1 MRTAGYCE
9 CYACTH
15 WDITHRFRSA
25 GDLLSGTSNS
35 PQIPADFDL
44 SRSKLLTGVTAA
56 LIEISCDLSRCCWLW
71 DDRKQKGKTVVNKW
85 TPRIVAALAAPVVA
99 ISFSGAASASDHSVS
114 LNNSSVNCR
123 GSIGG
128 PHEVAS
134 LYFVDSSNTF
144 RLWDACADGHGVRSQ
159 IQGADT
165 IDGSWVTMRPGT
177 HYVAGDG
184 VSTHFTI
191 PGGVPLGSAFRMR
204 VCTVDGASD
213 PTPVACS
220 GWKSLAG

>member
-1 MRTAGYCE
+1 MA
-9 CYACTH
+9 
-15 WDITHRFRSA
+15 S
-25 GDLLSGTSNS
+25 
-35 PQIPADFDL
+35 
-44 SRSKLLTGVTAA
+44 
-56 LIEISCDLSRCCWLW
+56 
-71 DDRKQKGKTVVNKW
+71 KW
-85 TPRIVAALAAPVVA
+85 TLRIAAALAAPVVA

-128 PHEVAS
+128 PHEVAK
-134 LYFVDSSNTF
+134 LYFVDSSDTF
-144 RLWDACADGHGVRSQ
+144 RLWDSCADGHGVRSQ
-159 IQGADT
+159 IQGANI

-184 VSTHFTI
+184 VSTQFKI

-213 PTPVACS
+213 PTPVKCS
-220 GWKSLAG
+220 RWKSLAG